1 MKGGPRMIDYATA
14 LRSLAADA
22 PAAIFDAAVA
32 EQEERLRGVYGMT
45 GGRENPY
52 ALHQE
57 LGDWMTRYCTV
68 IRDEA
73 KLGKTDEKIG
83 ELMERW
89 KDVALPDTGEW
100 LNQSVVFTRQVWDML
115 ELARVMV
122 RGAIARK
129 ESRGVHLRPDY
140 PERDDANWLKT
151 TIAEWTP
158 DGPRLSYEPVDV
170 SLIPP
175 RPRQY
180 KKDIR

>member
-1 MKGGPRMIDYATA
+1 VSESPASFGDL
-14 LRSLAADA
+14 LRQSR
-22 PAAIFDAAVA
+22 I
-32 EQEERLRGVYGMT
+32 
-45 GGRENPY
+45 
-52 ALHQE
+52 
-57 LGDWMTRYCTV
+57 WMTRYCTV

-73 KLGKTDEKIG
+73 KLQQTDEKIG

-100 LNQSVVFTRQVWDML
+100 VNQSVVFTRQLWDML

-122 RGAIARK
+122 RGALARK

-158 DGPRLSYEPVDV
+158 NGPRLSYEPVDV
-170 SLIPP
+170 SLVKP

>member
-1 MKGGPRMIDYATA
+1 MIAYADG
-14 LRSLAADA
+14 LKSLAADA
-22 PAAIFDAAVA
+22 PASIFDAAVS
-32 EQEERLRGVYGMT
+32 EQKDRLGSVYGMT
-45 GGRENPY
+45 DGRENPY
-52 ALHQE
+52 VLHQE

-68 IRDEA
+68 IRDEG
-73 KLGKTDEKIG
+73 KLQKTDEKIL
-83 ELMERW
+83 ELMDRW

-100 LNQSVVFTRQVWDML
+100 VNQSVVFTRQLWEMF

-122 RGAIARK
+122 RGAMARK

-140 PERDDANWLKT
+140 PERDDANWLRT